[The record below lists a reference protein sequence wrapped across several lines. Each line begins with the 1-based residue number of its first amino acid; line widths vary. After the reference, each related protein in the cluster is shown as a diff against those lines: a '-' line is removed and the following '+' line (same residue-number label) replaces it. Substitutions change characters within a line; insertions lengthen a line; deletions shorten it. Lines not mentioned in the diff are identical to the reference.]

1 MMPEPQEPDPPEK
14 PGVLDPNALTLA
26 NAARLLTKVGG
37 HPVTVAML
45 EADLAAGAPT
55 NSDGTLNLVHYAA
68 WLVRELER
76 RD

>member
-1 MMPEPQEPDPPEK
+1 MPEPQEPDPPEK